1 MPCARS
7 SLLLCVAFAGC
18 GCTSFNWHREERT
31 AYMGAGV
38 GHARAATDDCEPG
51 YVDFGN
57 TCSVSSGANSGGKL
71 FGGYQFNR
79 YVAVEG
85 EHARLGTFTENLS
98 GHTCCPVIPA
108 APKTDTRAYAADL
121 VYGVGIWPITQDF
134 GLLGK
139 KPRVV
144 GVLWPGVVGVGVYGA
159 IISRFRLLPAP
170 E

>member
-1 MPCARS
+1 
-7 SLLLCVAFAGC
+7 
-18 GCTSFNWHREERT
+18 
-31 AYMGAGV
+31 MGAGV

-134 GLLGK
+134 GLLGRFGLGFISGGYAYGSGIGVK
-139 KPRVV
+139 YDFHRNV
-144 GVLWPGVVGVGVYGA
+144 GVRLEYE
-159 IISRFRLLPAP
+159 RFSLTGPLNMDWHIDLLTANVIYYFR
-170 E
+170 